1 MARGTTKRRR
11 QTARSAAR
19 AAHGTAAYRGP
30 RIGAPAPEGD
40 RARRAARRSRWPFV
54 AGVAVVLA
62 LAAAVAGY
70 LVSRGQAGEGADVGA
85 ISVLRTS
92 DFHSLAFSPDD
103 PNVVIFG
110 HHNGVMRSDDGGRTW
125 RSLVERRNFDA
136 MGLAVSRAN
145 PRQVYLAGHDVF
157 QVSADGGATWQP
169 LAHDLPGTDIHGF
182 AMSPD
187 DPGPLYAFVVGHG
200 AFHTGDGGRT
210 WQRLGGQ
217 LPSDVMALAA
227 SGGSPETLYAG
238 SMQSGVLKS
247 ADGGQSWSRAGAGMH
262 SRNVM
267 ALAVDPVNRQTVYA
281 GVEGGLYK
289 STDGGE
295 TWTKLPYPGDNAV
308 ALAVNP
314 SQPHVLLAIAVRS
327 TAAGR
332 HGLVYRSEDSGM
344 TWGGRK

>member
-1 MARGTTKRRR
+1 MARGMTKRHRHD
-11 QTARSAAR
+11 AR
-19 AAHGTAAYRGP
+19 AADRAVHGTAASRGP
-30 RIGAPAPEGD
+30 GIGAPAREGD
-40 RARRAARRSRWPFV
+40 RARRAATRSPWPLV
-54 AGVAVVLA
+54 AGAAVVLA

-70 LVSRGQAGEGADVGA
+70 LVSRGQAGEGAEVGA

-92 DFHSLAFSPDD
+92 DFHALAFSPND

-110 HHNGVMRSDDGGRTW
+110 HHNGVMRSDDSGRTW
-125 RSLVERRNFDA
+125 QPMVERRNFDA
-136 MGLAVSRAN
+136 MSLAVSRAN

-157 QVSADGGATWQP
+157 QLSADGGATWQP

-187 DPGPLYAFVVGHG
+187 DPGRLYAFVVGHG
-200 AFHTGDGGRT
+200 AFRSADGGRT
-210 WQRLGGQ
+210 WQWLAGQ

-227 SGGSPETLYAG
+227 LGGSPETLYAG
-238 SMQSGVLKS
+238 SMQSGLLKS

-267 ALAVDPVNRQTVYA
+267 ALAADPVNRQTVYA

-295 TWTKLPYPGDNAV
+295 TWTKLPYPGNNAV

-314 SQPHVLLAIAVRS
+314 SRPHVLLAIAVRS
-327 TAAGR
+327 TATGR
-332 HGLVYRSEDSGM
+332 EGLVYRSEDSGM